1 MYKGPKQPRQV
12 KIIRDIRKLFEP
24 EREKDYYKPVIGGD
38 FNKKNYIEHKSKKVK
53 FDEIKPYL
61 KDIINILEE
70 SDTWKIQLIIAIN
83 FISSKDS
90 DVMSVMH
97 SKRDNIE
104 IMKYDRADK
113 VIEELFES
121 AVYRYQIGLEISMRR
136 SDFIFD

>member
-24 EREKDYYKPVIGGD
+24 EREKDYNKPVIGGD
-38 FNKKNYIEHKSKKVK
+38 FNNNKNISNTKVK
-53 FDEIKPYL
+53 VKLDEIKPYL

-97 SKRDNIE
+97 SKHDNIE
-104 IMKYDRADK
+104 IMKSDRADK

-121 AVYRYQIGLEISMRR
+121 AIYRYQIDLETSM
-136 SDFIFD
+136 

>member
-1 MYKGPKQPRQV
+1 MILTTKN
-12 KIIRDIRKLFEP
+12 IISNTK
-24 EREKDYYKPVIGGD
+24 V
-38 FNKKNYIEHKSKKVK
+38 KVK

-70 SDTWKIQLIIAIN
+70 SDAWKIQLIIAIN

-97 SKRDNIE
+97 SKHDNIE

-121 AVYRYQIGLEISMRR
+121 AIYRYQIDLETSMWR
-136 SDFIFD
+136 SDFIFDRIFFALKMP